1 MRPLLI
7 FILLLSSLDSY
18 NQTVE
23 TKKVSSA
30 YFKEFYSVD
39 KSTGLSVGPY
49 VRLDKQKKDTLV
61 YGIYQDGQRCGV
73 WKYFGDENALW
84 VAYDFSKKSLVYVS
98 EEINK
103 VDSFMVKKGNSYVN
117 LEVDNPPIYLSS
129 KNEIEAIFLSR
140 IKLAAEI
147 TANTKSGIS
156 IARFV
161 VSKEGKIKEITS
173 DLMLSGDLFPQIK
186 EILETLE
193 GEWIPA
199 KANGEAIDAQYML
212 VLDIKPGGKPLFAD
226 NPKCIVVHFNYSN
239 LLNTKRVV
247 GYELRRV
254 DAKDMIDSN
263 IKVSRSRRMF

>member
-7 FILLLSSLDSY
+7 FILLFSSLVGY

-30 YFKEFYSVD
+30 NFKEFYSID
-39 KSTGLSVGPY
+39 KSTGLKVGPY
-49 VRLDKQKKDTLV
+49 LRLDKQKKDTLV
-61 YGIYQDGQRCGV
+61 CGIYQNGQKSGV
-73 WKYFGDENALW
+73 WKYFGHENVLW

-103 VDSFMVKKGNSYVN
+103 VDSFMVQKGNSYIN
-117 LEVDNPPIYLSS
+117 LEVDNPPIYLGS
-129 KNEIEAIFLSR
+129 KSEIELTFLSR
-140 IKLAAEI
+140 IKLSAEI

-161 VSKEGKIKEITS
+161 VGKEGKVKEITS

-199 KANGEAIDAQYML
+199 KVKGEATDAQYML
-212 VLDIKPGGKPLFAD
+212 VLDIKPGGQPLFAD

-239 LLNTKRVV
+239 PLNTKRVV

-254 DAKDMIDSN
+254 DARDMIDSN